1 MIDLDDTLSRLA
13 AAPAPFGLAA
23 IDDAVM
29 MRLAR
34 GNLKIPGRVIGL
46 AAVVSLLV
54 GVAGAGLPSAP
65 VGAPTVTPLGMP
77 SALAPSSLLASR
89 E

>member
-1 MIDLDDTLSRLA
+1 MPDIDHTLSQLA
-13 AAPAPFGLAA
+13 AAPAPAGLAA

-29 MRLAR
+29 LRLALR
-34 GNLKIPGRVIGL
+34 GTQVPARAIGL

-54 GVAGAGLPSAP
+54 GIAGAGLPSAP
-65 VGAPTVTPLGMP
+65 AGVATVTPFGVP

>member
-1 MIDLDDTLSRLA
+1 MRDIDHTLSQLA
-13 AAPAPFGLAA
+13 AAPAPPGLAA
-23 IDDAVM
+23 IDDVVM
-29 MRLAR
+29 LRLAL
-34 GNLKIPGRVIGL
+34 GGGQIPPRAIGL

-54 GVAGAGLPSAP
+54 GLAGAGLP
-65 VGAPTVTPLGMP
+65 GAPANVATVTPFGMP

>member
-1 MIDLDDTLSRLA
+1 MPDIDHTLSQLA
-13 AAPAPFGLAA
+13 AAPAPSALAA

-29 MRLAR
+29 LRLALR
-34 GNLKIPGRVIGL
+34 GAQIPAHAFGL

-54 GVAGAGLPSAP
+54 GIAGAGVPATAGLAS
-65 VGAPTVTPLGMP
+65 VTPFGIP

-89 E
+89 Q